1 MRTLTFGPTGV
12 AVPVLGQGTWNM
24 ERDGEREVLAAL
36 AAGIDAGMTHID
48 TAELY
53 GNGRVE
59 RLVGRAIAGRRR
71 EELFLVSKVLPA
83 NASYRDTLAACER
96 SLRRLG
102 TDYLD
107 VYLLHWRGRV
117 PLAETLRA
125 FEELEAAGK
134 IRAYGVSNFDVDDLE
149 EAVSIAGEGRIACN
163 QVLYHL
169 NERSI
174 EFAVL
179 PWCRQHNVAVVAYSP
194 LGSGDFPSPR
204 TAGGKVLAEIG
215 DRRGLTPQQV
225 ALAFLLQRSEGF
237 AIPKAASTTHVLQ
250 NAAVGDVELAP
261 EELERIDAAFPAKR
275 RRGLA
280 MI

>member
-1 MRTLTFGPTGV
+1 MRTLPFGPTGV

-53 GNGRVE
+53 GSGRVE

-71 EELFLVSKVLPA
+71 EELFIVSKVLPS

-107 VYLLHWRGRV
+107 VYLLHWRGGV

-179 PWCRQHNVAVVAYSP
+179 PWCRQHNVALVAYSP

-215 DRRGLTPQQV
+215 ERRGLTPHQV
-225 ALAFLLQRSEGF
+225 ALAFLLQRSGGF
-237 AIPKAASTTHVLQ
+237 AIPKAADTTHVLQ
-250 NAAVGDVELAP
+250 NAAVGDVELEP